1 MRWSGLR
8 VTGHCPCPDASAGLA
23 ALEEAPG
30 RLETVMLLPSLGRL
44 RKGHWG
50 RERGLSKNADLLLCP
65 PDSSSTHVPEPQCS
79 PRF

>member
-50 RERGLSKNADLLLCP
+50 AGKGTEQECRSASVSTRFLEYTCP
-65 PDSSSTHVPEPQCS
+65 
-79 PRF
+79 